1 MAYIDMEINAQ
12 NLPAPQPMVKA
23 LRAIEGMASGQ
34 VLKVTTDEPRS
45 ISNFEAMCL
54 QLGHKLM
61 EIVDWDG
68 EYTLLVKKI

>member
-1 MAYIDMEINAQ
+1 MPCIDMEVNAQ
-12 NLPAPQPMVKA
+12 NLKSPQPMMKA
-23 LRAIEGMASGQ
+23 LWAIEKMKSGQ

-45 ISNFEAMCL
+45 ISNFEAMCT

-61 EIVDWDG
+61 EIIDWDG

>member
-12 NLPAPQPMVKA
+12 NMKSPQPLVKA
-23 LRAIEGMASGQ
+23 LRAIERMHSGQ

-45 ISNFEAMCL
+45 IGNFEAMCC

-61 EIVDWDG
+61 EIIDWDG
-68 EYTLLVKKI
+68 EYTLLVKKA